1 MTMSTLLAPQRPSG
15 IPDPL
20 PLVGRAPRTS
30 LPDRIAMR
38 IALAL
43 LLWSTRPTDT
53 RGRVAGAESHQL
65 LRDRRIREHEWA
77 RLRLLLPHSR

>member
-1 MTMSTLLAPQRPSG
+1 MIMSTLLAPQRPSG

-20 PLVGRAPRTS
+20 QLTGRAPRTS

-53 RGRVAGAESHQL
+53 RDRADGAHAHQL
-65 LRDRRIREHEWA
+65 LRDRRARERDWA
-77 RLRLLLPHSR
+77 RTRLLLPNSR